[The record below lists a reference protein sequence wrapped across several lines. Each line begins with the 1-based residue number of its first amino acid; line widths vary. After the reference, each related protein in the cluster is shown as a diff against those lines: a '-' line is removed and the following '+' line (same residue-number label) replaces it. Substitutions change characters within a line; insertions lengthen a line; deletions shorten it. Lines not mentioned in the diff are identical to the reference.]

1 MKIFSIRSVPTAEWS
16 SEKPLNFSP
25 KPLTVIILCFGLILF
40 GLGESL
46 IITASAGMSPWTV
59 LAEGLSITT
68 GLSIGALT
76 FIISLGVL
84 LLWIPLKQQAGV
96 GTILNVIII
105 AAVIEWSL
113 PYLPHPETYA
123 ITNNPSHCGNFV
135 SWYCKWDLLNCKS
148 WPRSQ
153 RRTNDWLPKS
163 NQSSNCLGKSFIRNN
178 SYFHGLR
185 SWRNNWTCNNNL
197 CIGNWSSGLIGSLL
211 YCLNISSL
219 LPYTPQHQ
227 DEHMDFLL
235 LRMGL
240 TILFGMR

>member
-1 MKIFSIRSVPTAEWS
+1 MKIFSIRSVPTTEWS

-25 KPLTVIILCFGLILF
+25 KPLTVIILCLGLILF

-59 LAEGLSITT
+59 LAEGLSMTT

-123 ITNNPSHCGNFV
+123 IQIIQAIIGTLVVGIASGIYLIANLGPGPRDGLMTGFQKITNLPIAWVRVLLEIIVISMGYALGGTIGLATIIFAFGIGPAV
-135 SWYCKWDLLNCKS
+135 SMSLYLVA
-148 WPRSQ
+148 
-153 RRTNDWLPKS
+153 
-163 NQSSNCLGKSFIRNN
+163 
-178 SYFHGLR
+178 
-185 SWRNNWTCNNNL
+185 
-197 CIGNWSSGLIGSLL
+197 LIS
-211 YCLNISSL
+211 
-219 LPYTPQHQ
+219 
-227 DEHMDFLL
+227 EE
-235 LRMGL
+235 
-240 TILFGMR
+240 

>member
-1 MKIFSIRSVPTAEWS
+1 MKIFSIRSVPTTEWS

-25 KPLTVIILCFGLILF
+25 KPLTVIILCLGLILF

-59 LAEGLSITT
+59 LAEGLSMTT

-123 ITNNPSHCGNFV
+123 IQIIQAIIGTLVVGIASGIYLIANLGPGPRDGLMTGFQKITNLPIAWVRVLLEITVISIGYALGGTIGLATIIFAFGIGPAV
-135 SWYCKWDLLNCKS
+135 S
-148 WPRSQ
+148 
-153 RRTNDWLPKS
+153 
-163 NQSSNCLGKSFIRNN
+163 LGL
-178 SYFHGLR
+178 Y
-185 SWRNNWTCNNNL
+185 
-197 CIGNWSSGLIGSLL
+197 LIAL
-211 YCLNISSL
+211 ISK
-219 LPYTPQHQ
+219 
-227 DEHMDFLL
+227 E
-235 LRMGL
+235 
-240 TILFGMR
+240 

>member
-84 LLWIPLKQQAGV
+84 LLWIPLKQQAGI

-113 PYLPHPETYA
+113 PFLPHPESYVTQIIQAIVGTLIVGIASGIYLIANLGPGPRDGLMTGCQKATNLPIAWVRVFLEITVISMGYA
-123 ITNNPSHCGNFV
+123 LGGTIGLATIIFALGIGPAV
-135 SWYCKWDLLNCKS
+135 S
-148 WPRSQ
+148 
-153 RRTNDWLPKS
+153 
-163 NQSSNCLGKSFIRNN
+163 LGLYFIA
-178 SYFHGLR
+178 S
-185 SWRNNWTCNNNL
+185 
-197 CIGNWSSGLIGSLL
+197 
-211 YCLNISSL
+211 ISKK
-219 LPYTPQHQ
+219 
-227 DEHMDFLL
+227 
-235 LRMGL
+235 
-240 TILFGMR
+240 

>member
-1 MKIFSIRSVPTAEWS
+1 MKIFSIRSVPTTEWS

-25 KPLTVIILCFGLILF
+25 KPLTVIILCLGLILF

-59 LAEGLSITT
+59 LAEGLSMTT

-84 LLWIPLKQQAGV
+84 LLWVPLKQEAGV

-123 ITNNPSHCGNFV
+123 IQIIQAIIGTLVVGIASGIYLIANLGPGPRDGLMTGFQKITNLPIAWVRVLLEIIVISMGYALGGTIGLATIIFAFGIGPAV
-135 SWYCKWDLLNCKS
+135 S
-148 WPRSQ
+148 
-153 RRTNDWLPKS
+153 
-163 NQSSNCLGKSFIRNN
+163 LGL
-178 SYFHGLR
+178 Y
-185 SWRNNWTCNNNL
+185 
-197 CIGNWSSGLIGSLL
+197 LIAS
-211 YCLNISSL
+211 ISK
-219 LPYTPQHQ
+219 
-227 DEHMDFLL
+227 E
-235 LRMGL
+235 
-240 TILFGMR
+240 

>member
-1 MKIFSIRSVPTAEWS
+1 MKIFSIRSVPTTEWS

-25 KPLTVIILCFGLILF
+25 KPLTVIILCLGLILF

-59 LAEGLSITT
+59 LAEGLSMTT

-123 ITNNPSHCGNFV
+123 IQIIQAIIGTLVVGIASGIYLIANLGPGPRDGLMTGFQKITNLPIAWVRVLLEITVISMGYALGGTIGLATIIFAFGIGPAV
-135 SWYCKWDLLNCKS
+135 S
-148 WPRSQ
+148 
-153 RRTNDWLPKS
+153 
-163 NQSSNCLGKSFIRNN
+163 LGL
-178 SYFHGLR
+178 Y
-185 SWRNNWTCNNNL
+185 
-197 CIGNWSSGLIGSLL
+197 LIAS
-211 YCLNISSL
+211 ISK
-219 LPYTPQHQ
+219 
-227 DEHMDFLL
+227 E
-235 LRMGL
+235 
-240 TILFGMR
+240 